1 MTTYL
6 EAKDAMIAEYVTNTT
21 LDTTPVTGQVTLENE
36 QWKPPTDTPWV
47 RVSVRHFDGGQDS
60 LGGVGF
66 RKFSRVGSLF
76 VQIFI
81 PQDTGGTAPADTI
94 AQEARTLLEGK
105 ALTGTTIK
113 LLTSQI
119 RELGQIDGDFVVVV
133 ETGFEYIETR

>member
-1 MTTYL
+1 MTTL
-6 EAKDAMIAEYVTNTT
+6 IQAKDAMLSEYVTNTI
-21 LDTTPVTGQVTLENE
+21 LPAAQVTLENE
-36 QWKPPTDTPWV
+36 QFEPPTDLEWV

-60 LGGVGF
+60 LGGVGL
-66 RKFSRVGSLF
+66 RKFSRVGALF

-105 ALTGTTIK
+105 HLTGTTVN

-119 RELGQIDGDFVVVV
+119 REIGQIDGNYVVTV